1 MRRKQNDA
9 RRQPPT
15 KLTRR
20 SFLDP
25 AHLTNGKAS
34 GVTPMP
40 CGGGGARFQL
50 HQKIDQS
57 DKVEEEKVVLH
68 LVRFWARIGRK
79 CFT

>member
-1 MRRKQNDA
+1 MMPVVK
-9 RRQPPT
+9 PPT
-15 KLTRR
+15 KLARR

-40 CGGGGARFQL
+40 CGGGRARFPL

-57 DKVEEEKVVLH
+57 DKVEEEKIVLAV
-68 LVRFWARIGRK
+68 VRFLARIGPK